1 MSYGTMIHSQNH
13 RRKLDRCISQIGG
26 INYHQYVDS
35 YGNIIFEEPFEE
47 GEDGIR
53 MLLAI
58 QKAAQNTILGV
69 ILVVEFR
76 VCEYL

>member
-58 QKAAQNTILGV
+58 QKAAQKYYPGCNISGEVLD
-69 ILVVEFR
+69 
-76 VCEYL
+76 